1 MSDKILL
8 VTVPDDVVE
17 DAFRILLVDLA
28 LDQNS
33 FVSSVLTEVESR
45 NKIVFYIWNDSDPVS
60 WLLDKKSKSN
70 LIIFNAES
78 NRQNIIGYMSAQPN
92 SYYLGNLRD
101 LNIINSSVLMDKELL
116 VEILENEIGK
126 YERLFK

>member
-17 DAFRILLVDLA
+17 DAFRILLVSLT

-60 WLLDKKSKSN
+60 WLFDKKSKSN

>member
-8 VTVPDDVVE
+8 VTVPDDVIE

-45 NKIVFYIWNDSDPVS
+45 NKIVFYIWNESDPVS
-60 WLLDKKSKSN
+60 WLFDKKSKSN